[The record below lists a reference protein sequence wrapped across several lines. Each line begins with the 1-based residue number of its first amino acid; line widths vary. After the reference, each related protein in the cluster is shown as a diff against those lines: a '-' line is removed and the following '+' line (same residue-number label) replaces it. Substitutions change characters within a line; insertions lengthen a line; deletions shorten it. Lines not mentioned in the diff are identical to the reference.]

1 MTADSLSTA
10 KPVWLVVN
18 TQTHREAIAANNLR
32 KQGYEVYA
40 PVVRKQTR
48 HARRVYE
55 VAAPLF
61 PGYVFV
67 QWRDCNM
74 RWRPILSTVGVRT
87 IVCNG
92 DEPSSLSET
101 VIEALKIR
109 EKDGVIVRP
118 ASPRN
123 VGHIVRLA
131 RGPLEGIAGE
141 IIALGEKDRLV
152 VLMSLLNRPIKVTVS
167 EDQLAAC

>member
-1 MTADSLSTA
+1 MALDSLSSA

-18 TQTHREAIAANNLR
+18 TQTHREAIAASNLR

-40 PVVRKQTR
+40 PAVRKQTR
-48 HARRVYE
+48 HARRAYE
-55 VAAPLF
+55 ILAPLF
-61 PGYVFV
+61 PGYDFV
-67 QWRDCNM
+67 QWRVSDM

-92 DEPSSLSET
+92 DEPSPLSES
-101 VIEALKIR
+101 VIAALKDR

-118 ASPRN
+118 ASPRDI
-123 VGHIVRLA
+123 GHMVRLA

-141 IIALGEKDRLV
+141 IIALGEKDRLI